1 MDSNR
6 FYARN
11 KIPLNIEPLRHIIKN
26 KQEKHKNDNHIHI
39 NVCEKNEKNT
49 LIGGTPNWIDTT
61 TLIEK
66 NEKSNK

>member
-11 KIPLNIEPLRHIIKN
+11 KIPLNIELLRHIIKN

-49 LIGGTPNWIDTT
+49 LISGTPN
-61 TLIEK
+61 
-66 NEKSNK
+66 